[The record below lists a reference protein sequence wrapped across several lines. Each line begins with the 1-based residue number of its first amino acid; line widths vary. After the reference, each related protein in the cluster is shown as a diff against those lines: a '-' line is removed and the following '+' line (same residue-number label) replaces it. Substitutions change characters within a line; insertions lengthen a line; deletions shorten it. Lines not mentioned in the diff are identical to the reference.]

1 MLYIVAFFLLKSS
14 QVLPKKFKFVSRCR
28 NLDRFHWSL
37 FDKGRPFAIFDGSLN
52 KIALW
57 TEEKTRKLKFSPHLN
72 KNQNCNTGPRFESKP
87 PYFALFRCVPSPSGD
102 FEKKRIFTYLTS
114 PYCIILSSDV
124 SRRYYA
130 HSSLGCPYILAF
142 IFIPGYLVPLD
153 NAHTAPKRYYR
164 WKWWCGLVSTRITL
178 IASPVTSAST
188 DSASA
193 TSFSSTFRWYFAR
206 LITMT
211 SQAFSTSTTWLTMCD
226 FRWFLPWSW
235 YTILERFEKGHAE
248 SNSRSKIRML
258 WTACLLCFL
267 IFVHQ
272 L

>member
-1 MLYIVAFFLLKSS
+1 M
-14 QVLPKKFKFVSRCR
+14 
-28 NLDRFHWSL
+28 
-37 FDKGRPFAIFDGSLN
+37 
-52 KIALW
+52 
-57 TEEKTRKLKFSPHLN
+57 
-72 KNQNCNTGPRFESKP
+72 
-87 PYFALFRCVPSPSGD
+87 
-102 FEKKRIFTYLTS
+102 TS

-130 HSSLGCPYILAF
+130 HSSLGYPYILAF

-153 NAHTAPKRYYR
+153 NAHTAPKRYYL

-235 YTILERFEKGHAE
+235 YTILERFEKGQAE

>member
-1 MLYIVAFFLLKSS
+1 MARLIKLLSGQRKKQGNWNLAPIWTKIKIVTQAPGLRANPHILPCFVVFHLL
-14 QVLPKKFKFVSRCR
+14 QE
-28 NLDRFHWSL
+28 
-37 FDKGRPFAIFDGSLN
+37 I
-52 KIALW
+52 
-57 TEEKTRKLKFSPHLN
+57 LK
-72 KNQNCNTGPRFESKP
+72 
-87 PYFALFRCVPSPSGD
+87 
-102 FEKKRIFTYLTS
+102 KKRIFTYLTS

-130 HSSLGCPYILAF
+130 HSSLGCPYILPF

-193 TSFSSTFRWYFAR
+193 TSFSFTFRWYFAR

-226 FRWFLPWSW
+226 FRWFLPWS
-235 YTILERFEKGHAE
+235 
-248 SNSRSKIRML
+248 
-258 WTACLLCFL
+258 
-267 IFVHQ
+267 
-272 L
+272 

>member
-1 MLYIVAFFLLKSS
+1 MARLIKLLSGKRKKQGNWNLAPIWTKIKIVTQAPGLRANPHILPCFVVFHLL
-14 QVLPKKFKFVSRCR
+14 QEILKKK
-28 NLDRFHWSL
+28 
-37 FDKGRPFAIFDGSLN
+37 K
-52 KIALW
+52 
-57 TEEKTRKLKFSPHLN
+57 
-72 KNQNCNTGPRFESKP
+72 
-87 PYFALFRCVPSPSGD
+87 
-102 FEKKRIFTYLTS
+102 KKRIFTDVTS

-124 SRRYYA
+124 SRRCYA
-130 HSSLGCPYILAF
+130 HSSLGYPYILAF

-153 NAHTAPKRYYR
+153 NAHTAPKRYYL

-235 YTILERFEKGHAE
+235 YTILERFEKGQAE
-248 SNSRSKIRML
+248 TNSRSKSRML
-258 WTACLLCFL
+258 WTAYLLCFL